1 MYTIELIN
9 KKELHTIMPLI
20 KLLNPGKSE
29 EVLAEHLEDMMQ
41 RNYECVGVYDD
52 GKLIAVSGIWIL
64 NKLYVGKHI
73 EPDNV
78 VVHPDYRGKQI
89 GEQMIQWIGEYG
101 KSLGCIASELNCY
114 LENEKGIK
122 FWKDQGYKILGY
134 HFQKQL

>member
-1 MYTIELIN
+1 MYKIEII
-9 KKELHTIMPLI
+9 KKENLHTILPLI
-20 KLLNPGKSE
+20 KLLNPGKE
-29 EVLAEHLEDMMQ
+29 EKVLMDRLEDMTYRQ
-41 RNYECVGVYDD
+41 YECVGVYDD

-89 GEQMIQWIGEYG
+89 GEQMIQWICDYG
-101 KSLGCIASELNCY
+101 KQQGCIASELNCY